1 MSITFLLYVLK
12 FFVRT
17 CGDLMD
23 VDCGEIP
30 AICRIC
36 KQWDKSK
43 NLVTATI
50 TLQEVTW
57 AGSAHLSCIK
67 KYNKIHKQKYSICE
81 YDENDKFLG
90 TATPI

>member
-1 MSITFLLYVLK
+1 MH
-12 FFVRT
+12 T

-30 AICRIC
+30 VICRIC
-36 KQWDKSK
+36 KLWDKNK
-43 NLVTATI
+43 NLVTATV

-57 AGSAHLSCIK
+57 AGSAHLNCIK
-67 KYNKIHKQKYSICE
+67 KYNKIHKQQYSICE

-90 TATPI
+90 TVTPI

>member
-1 MSITFLLYVLK
+1 
-12 FFVRT
+12 
-17 CGDLMD
+17 MD
-23 VDCGEIP
+23 IDSGEIP

-36 KQWDKSK
+36 KQWDKNK

-57 AGSAHLSCIK
+57 AGSAHLRCIK

-81 YDENDKFLG
+81 YDENGKFLG